1 MTFNI
6 TRLPPSYVK
15 NYILTADMAMTGSI
29 STFFGKGVQT
39 RSMTKAAREKME
51 KGDWVK
57 TYGEWIENTYL
68 HVKGNTAFVPS
79 ITDLYGIDATN
90 AGVYNDTMDL
100 FKKNIQVLPKGAI
113 NHMHFFAVLEPYEAL
128 KKIRNYQN
136 TREPTTNF
144 FGTFNKWMTSDA
156 QTHLN
161 DSQIK
166 EVQLN
171 PDQYLNLSTRN
182 KADGKFPEVERDLP
196 NSICIDFTT
205 TQFNNHTDTELLNF
219 TGYFVSKDATR
230 SRKSEVNVENT
241 AAWDILNLLGDMQN
255 DAFKYVPL
263 MLRYFWLIL
272 TKCREQ
278 KYQHIGLRIKSSSMY
293 FLPTDTNKERKK
305 VNLPRKT
312 VLKLLKSLC
321 DKFNEGVGN
330 DKKVTYTIIES
341 MVKKNPNETTSFY
354 TFVTQSVNEFKTAM
368 FENYVSDEDN
378 FNNLKTKYNVYAY
391 DFYGEEDKQDVTE
404 FDGRLSLD
412 KLFKAY
418 YTGWMK
424 TASADATAVE
434 KFALAPDLYIHMGE
448 NYRMSSDSAL
458 TDLTFFLNNMGNGK
472 INPMTEA
479 VAKKVKR
486 IGHGL
491 VAALDPLTMEMLKE
505 HEIVV
510 EICPVSN
517 ALLGYTPNL
526 QQHGAIAM
534 HKSGVKISISGDD
547 PGLFGEDMATYDWFI
562 VLTQWEIREKANDF
576 IVNSINSAGVPEER
590 KKEMLSEI
598 TKKWDDNSGVNFF
611 GLDKYIPL
619 NIQ

>member
-1 MTFNI
+1 MSGNEEEEAKAH
-6 TRLPPSYVK
+6 LVK
-15 NYILTADMAMTGSI
+15 FFADQKTQGA
-29 STFFGKGVQT
+29 VT
-39 RSMTKAAREKME
+39 RSRTKAALLAAET
-51 KGDWVK
+51 GDWLK
-57 TYGEWIENTYL
+57 TYGSWIENTDL
-68 HVKGNTAFVPS
+68 HVKGNTVFVPS
-79 ITDLYGIDATN
+79 ITDLYGIDAKDANTYTN
-90 AGVYNDTMDL
+90 VMNR
-100 FKKNIQVLPKGAI
+100 FKTNIKLLPKGAI
-113 NHMHFFAVLEPYEAL
+113 NHMHFFAVLKPYEAL
-128 KKIRNYQN
+128 EKIRDLD
-136 TREPTTNF
+136 EDI
-144 FGTFNKWMTSDA
+144 FGTFGLWVTGLAGAGEFLSK
-156 QTHLN
+156 
-161 DSQIK
+161 SQID
-166 EVQLN
+166 EILVHPN
-171 PDQYLNLSTRN
+171 QYLNLRN
-182 KADGKFPEVERDLP
+182 RKKNDTFYPKVDRDLP
-196 NSICIDFTT
+196 NSICIDFATT
-205 TQFNNHTDTELLNF
+205 KSGKLLNTRGVDKQRLDF
-219 TGYFVSKDATR
+219 EGYFLSKKAT
-230 SRKSEVNVENT
+230 SSQKSAVNVENT
-241 AAWDILNLLGDMQN
+241 ASWDILNLLGDMQN

-278 KYQHIGLRIKSSSMY
+278 NYQHIGLRIKSSSMY
-293 FLPTDTNKERKK
+293 FLPIDKNKK
-305 VNLPRKT
+305 VRNEPKLLRKT
-312 VLKLLKSLC
+312 VLALLKSLC

-341 MVKKNPNETTSFY
+341 MVKKNPNDTTSFY
-354 TFVTQSVNEFKTAM
+354 EYVTKSVNEFKNNM
-368 FENYVSDEDN
+368 FDTNDSDEDN

-391 DFYGEEDKQDVTE
+391 DFYGEEDKQDVTQ

-412 KLFKAY
+412 ELFKAY
-418 YTGWMK
+418 YKGWMK
-424 TASADATAVE
+424 TADATAVE

-458 TDLTFFLNNMGNGK
+458 TELTYFLNNMGNSK

-562 VLTQWEIREKANDF
+562 VLTQWEIRKKANDF

-590 KKEMLSEI
+590 KKQMLLEI
-598 TKKWDDNSGVNFF
+598 TKNWDTNPGVKFF
-611 GLDKYIPL
+611 GLDEYIPL